1 MKSLPWNAWLLALV
15 QPFVLSVGALNV
27 FLGGLVGAKLHP
39 NPELSTLP
47 VTALIIGVSLNIFP
61 AAKIQHTF
69 GRKNA
74 FITAA
79 VISSC
84 VAFAAGFAIEH
95 ESFWGFTLCTFLLGT
110 QLSYVGQYRFAA
122 IESCNNA
129 SQHPTVIS
137 IVLVGGIAA
146 AIVGPELLN
155 IGQLIP
161 LHISEYA
168 NAYNALAVIECIGA
182 VILFIAMKPIVIK
195 ESSDTDGIP
204 RPLSEVLKQPLL
216 WLAIGSG
223 LTAYAVMAFLMTATP
238 LAMQHHGH
246 DIQSAKWVIQS
257 HVMAM
262 YLPSLI
268 TPLLIK
274 YLGIYRLIYV
284 GCIAMIACIVAGLLG
299 QSVHSYWW
307 ALVLLGIGWN
317 FLFISGTTLLP
328 KTYQTNER
336 FKVQAINDF
345 SITAFQ
351 ATGSLGAGMVLFTQ
365 GWSWML
371 LASVFPVVT
380 LLLLS
385 VIVNKKCRTT
395 AYSEGR

>member
-15 QPFVLSVGALNV
+15 QPFVLSVGALSV
-27 FLGGLVGAKLHP
+27 FLGGIVGAQLQP
-39 NPELSTLP
+39 TLELATLP
-47 VTALIIGVSLNIFP
+47 VTVLIVGVSLNIFP
-61 AAKIQHTF
+61 AAKIQHRF

-74 FITAA
+74 FIAA
-79 VISSC
+79 ALISSC
-84 VAFAAGFAIEH
+84 VAFAAGLAIEKG
-95 ESFWGFTLCTFLLGT
+95 SFWAFSACSFLLGT
-110 QLSYVGQYRFAA
+110 QLAYVGQYRFAA
-122 IESCNNA
+122 IESCKNP
-129 SQHPTVIS
+129 SQHPSVIS
-137 IVLVGGIAA
+137 LVLVGGIAA
-146 AIVGPELLN
+146 AVVGPELLN

-161 LHISEYA
+161 VFTSEYA
-168 NAYNALAVIECIGA
+168 NAYSALGFIEFIGA
-182 VILFIAMKPIVIK
+182 LILLVGMKPISIK
-195 ESSDTDGIP
+195 EDGTENGSS
-204 RPLSEVLKQPLL
+204 RPFSEVLKQPLL
-216 WLAIGSG
+216 WLALGSG

-268 TPLLIK
+268 TPLLIRRI
-274 YLGIYRLIYV
+274 GTYRLIYV
-284 GCIAMIACIVAGLLG
+284 GCIIMLGCIVIGLLG

-328 KTYQTNER
+328 STYQPNER
-336 FKVQAINDF
+336 FKVQAVNDF

-351 ATGSLGAGMVLFTQ
+351 AAGSLGAGMVLFTQ

-371 LASVFPVVT
+371 VASIFPVIT

-385 VIVNKKCRTT
+385 RVVNKR
-395 AYSEGR
+395 

>member
-27 FLGGLVGAKLHP
+27 FLGGIVGSQLHP
-39 NPELSTLP
+39 NPDLSTLP

-61 AAKIQHTF
+61 SAKIQHKF

-79 VISSC
+79 LISSG
-84 VAFAAGFAIEH
+84 VAFAAGLAIEQA
-95 ESFWGFTLCTFLLGT
+95 SFWGFSLCCFLLGT
-110 QLSYVGQYRFAA
+110 QLAYVGQYRFAA
-122 IESCNNA
+122 IESCDNA
-129 SQHPTVIS
+129 SQHPSVIS
-137 IVLVGGIAA
+137 LVLVGGIAA
-146 AIVGPELLN
+146 AVVGPELLN
-155 IGQLIP
+155 VGQLIP
-161 LHISEYA
+161 IYSSEYA
-168 NAYNALAVIECIGA
+168 NAYSALGMIELVGALILLIG
-182 VILFIAMKPIVIK
+182 MKPINIK
-195 ESSDTDGIP
+195 EDSAANGTS
-204 RPLSEVLKQPLL
+204 RPFSQVLKQPLL

-268 TPLLIK
+268 TPLLIRRI
-274 YLGIYRLIYV
+274 GTYRLIYV
-284 GCIAMIACIVAGLLG
+284 GCMVMIGCIAIGLLG

-328 KTYQTNER
+328 GTYQANER

-371 LASVFPVVT
+371 VASIFPVAT

-385 VIVNKKCRTT
+385 LVVKKR
-395 AYSEGR
+395 

>member
-27 FLGGLVGAKLHP
+27 FLGGIIGAQLQP

-47 VTALIIGVSLNIFP
+47 VTALIVGVSLNIFP
-61 AAKIQHTF
+61 SAKIQHKF

-74 FITAA
+74 FISAA
-79 VISSC
+79 IISGF
-84 VAFAAGFAIEH
+84 VAFAAALAIEK
-95 ESFWGFTLCTFLLGT
+95 ESFWGFALCCFLLGT
-110 QLSYVGQYRFAA
+110 QLAYVGQYRFAA
-122 IESCNNA
+122 IECCKTP
-129 SQHPTVIS
+129 SQHPSVIS
-137 IVLVGGIAA
+137 LVLVGGIAA
-146 AIVGPELLN
+146 AMMGPELLN
-155 IGQLIP
+155 IGQFIP
-161 LHISEYA
+161 IYLSQYA
-168 NAYNALAVIECIGA
+168 NAYNALGIIELIGA
-182 VILFIAMKPIVIK
+182 TILLIAMKPISIRDDLK
-195 ESSDTDGIP
+195 TNGTD
-204 RPLSEVLKQPLL
+204 RPFSQVLKQPLL
-216 WLAIGSG
+216 WLATGAS

-268 TPLLIK
+268 TPILIRHI
-274 YLGIYRLIYV
+274 GTYRLIYV
-284 GCIAMIACIVAGLLG
+284 GCLIMISCIIIGLLG
-299 QSVHSYWW
+299 NSVHSYWW

-328 KTYQTNER
+328 STYRANER
-336 FKVQAINDF
+336 FKVQALNDF

-365 GWSWML
+365 GWNWML
-371 LASVFPVVT
+371 IASIFPVVT
-380 LLLLS
+380 LLLLNM
-385 VIVNKKCRTT
+385 VVKKR
-395 AYSEGR
+395 

>member
-1 MKSLPWNAWLLALV
+1 MKPLPWNAWLLAFV

-27 FLGGLVGAKLHP
+27 FLGGIVGAQLHP
-39 NPELSTLP
+39 NPELATLP

-61 AAKIQHTF
+61 AAKIQDKF

-79 VISSC
+79 IISSG
-84 VAFAAGFAIEH
+84 VAFAAGLAIEQ
-95 ESFWGFTLCTFLLGT
+95 ESFWGFSLCCFLLGT
-110 QLSYVGQYRFAA
+110 QLAYVGQYRFAA
-122 IESCNNA
+122 IESCTNA
-129 SQHPTVIS
+129 SQHPSVIS
-137 IVLVGGIAA
+137 MVLVGGIAA
-146 AIVGPELLN
+146 AVVGPELLN
-155 IGQLIP
+155 VGQFIP
-161 LHISEYA
+161 FFTSEYA
-168 NAYNALAVIECIGA
+168 NAYSALGLIELVGA
-182 VILFIAMKPIVIK
+182 SILLVGMKPIHIREDSTAD
-195 ESSDTDGIP
+195 ESN
-204 RPLSEVLKQPLL
+204 RPFSEVLKQPLL

-268 TPLLIK
+268 TPLLIRWF
-274 YLGIYRLIYV
+274 GTYRLIYV
-284 GCIAMIACIVAGLLG
+284 GCMVMISCIVIGLLG
-299 QSVHSYWW
+299 QSVYSYWW
-307 ALVLLGIGWN
+307 ALVMLGIGWN

-328 KTYQTNER
+328 STYRANER

-345 SITAFQ
+345 SITGFQ

-371 LASVFPVVT
+371 VASIFPVVT

-385 VIVNKKCRTT
+385 LVVTKR
-395 AYSEGR
+395 